1 MLTGFTNN
9 VKSDGLAI
17 GIRNA
22 GRWGQGEANDGG
34 GRDGGGRGGS
44 GQGGSGGPVEDGLKQ
59 ALLTA

>member
-44 GQGGSGGPVEDGLKQ
+44 GGPVEDGLKQ